1 MGVDEMGSHRLNVTH
16 SFFSRIVLTMRDQTD
31 SSEVTNK
38 LRPLNCEL
46 GSLTRPDG
54 SAVLSQGD
62 TCIISAVYGPGE
74 VRMNREQLDKATVE
88 VVYKP
93 KSGLPGCVDK
103 SRERIL
109 RNTCETVLIASLHPR
124 SSINI
129 TVQELQDS
137 GSFLATCLNSA
148 CLALLDASVS
158 MKCLVGAVHCC
169 INDNGE
175 IILDPTC
182 KEEADSVANMTFAF
196 DSRDKNVITVVANG
210 KFSKDQFEK
219 CLVTCRE
226 ASSAVFAFFKE
237 SVEKKMSK
245 SV

>member
-1 MGVDEMGSHRLNVTH
+1 M
-16 SFFSRIVLTMRDQTD
+16 D
-31 SSEVTNK
+31 SEDDIHK
-38 LRPLNCEL
+38 LRPLHCEL
-46 GSLTRPDG
+46 GNLTRPDG

-74 VRMNREQLDKATVE
+74 VRMNKEQLDKATVE

-103 SRERIL
+103 LRERII
-109 RNTCETVLIASLHPR
+109 RSTCETVLIASLHPR
-124 SSINI
+124 SSISI
-129 TVQELQDS
+129 TVQELEDS
-137 GSFLATCLNSA
+137 GSYLATCLNSA
-148 CLALLDASVS
+148 CLALLDSSVS

-169 INDNGE
+169 ISDNGE
-175 IILDPTC
+175 IILDPTH
-182 KEEADSVANMTFAF
+182 KGEAGSSANLTFAF
-196 DSRDKNVITVVANG
+196 ESRDKNVITVVANG

-237 SVEKKMSK
+237 TVQKKMSK